1 MSHIWETS
9 LIGLYNSHKSN
20 ENDWG
25 DWAVRKLNKINDS
38 EVSQF
43 STYNEVFWPRA
54 QIYLH
59 IQICEDQNL
68 MLSVSI

>member
-38 EVSQF
+38 DVSQF
-43 STYNEVFWPRA
+43 SAYNEVSGLEHKFTFTYEYA
-54 QIYLH
+54 KIK
-59 IQICEDQNL
+59 I
-68 MLSVSI
+68 